1 MLTEVK
7 HLVQLDEGLG
17 EGVLKGMTHSR
28 VLNGEEVADIMRLGK
43 GIHVKT
49 LREKLDHFERTA
61 LKVLFWGILGVSH
74 RGFTVM
80 VPGAT

>member
-1 MLTEVK
+1 
-7 HLVQLDEGLG
+7 
-17 EGVLKGMTHSR
+17 
-28 VLNGEEVADIMRLGK
+28 MRLGK